1 MALLRKKKQA
11 EVGRRRP
18 GMQSAARTSPY
29 AYYSHQQ
36 SAAAGHQPERARR
49 EALPRSKKEIL
60 QYVGQRFGVILAIIA
75 SSALLIS
82 SVQVSMQP
90 RLVIVNDTAVYRL
103 HPDATYEA
111 KVTQTLRG
119 SWTNTNKITINTA
132 NVARTLKADY
142 PEVADASVAL
152 PIIGQRP
159 TVYVQ
164 LTKPSLLM
172 VATDGSASVID
183 ETGRVLAP
191 AAQVTNL
198 DSFDLPTITDQSGLT
213 IKPGKL
219 ALSKGS
225 VDFIASVLLQLKTA
239 GIHYSRLVLPP
250 SSQELDVYLQGQPY
264 FVKFNMHDPSTA
276 REQAGEFLATAHY
289 LQGKSITPTSY
300 IDARLS
306 GRVYYK

>member
-1 MALLRKKKQA
+1 MALLRKKKTD

-18 GMQSAARTSPY
+18 GPQTGRASPY
-29 AYYSHQQ
+29 AYYSQQ
-36 SAAAGHQPERARR
+36 QTAAGNQPARARR

-60 QYVGQRFGVILAIIA
+60 QYVGQRFGLILAVIA
-75 SSALLIS
+75 SLALLIS
-82 SVQVSMQP
+82 SIQVSMQP
-90 RLVIVNDTAVYRL
+90 RLIIVNDTAVYRL
-103 HPDATYEA
+103 HPDTTYEA
-111 KVTQTLRG
+111 NVTQTLRS

-132 NVARTLKADY
+132 TVTRMLKADY

-159 TVYVQ
+159 VVYVQ
-164 LTKPSLLM
+164 LTKPSILI
-172 VATDGSASVID
+172 VATDGSVSVVD

-198 DSFDLPTITDQSGLT
+198 DSFNLPTLSDQSGLT

-225 VDFIASVLLQLKTA
+225 VAFITDVLVQLKAA
-239 GIHYSRLVLPP
+239 GINYSRLVLPP
-250 SSQELDVYLQGQPY
+250 SSQELDIYIQGQPY
-264 FVKFNMHDPSTA
+264 YVKLNMHDPSTA
-276 REQAGEFLATAHY
+276 REQAGEFLATSHY
-289 LQGKSITPTSY
+289 LQGKSIVPGSY
-300 IDARLS
+300 IDVRLS